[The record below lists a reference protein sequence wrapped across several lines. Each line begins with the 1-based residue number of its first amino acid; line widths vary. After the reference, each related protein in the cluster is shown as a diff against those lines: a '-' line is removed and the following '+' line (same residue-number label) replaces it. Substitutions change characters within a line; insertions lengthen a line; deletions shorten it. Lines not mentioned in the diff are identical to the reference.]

1 MQGGPRA
8 HREEGKQELTGRCGP
23 PGKDTHQAFASQV
36 RPPSLFKLGSSP
48 GLCKPRAKRA
58 GPFQAKH
65 APRAWGGSQFSRLW
79 QAESRKHIGP
89 LQAQCAHQV
98 VTRQFSGPLQAQS
111 ETRRAFSSQAR
122 PPSLCGS
129 QFSGPLQAESIT
141 RRAFASP
148 VRPPIKAV
156 LRAFASPQRTQP
168 AFASRLRPPS
178 LTAQRFS
185 GPLQAQSVRT
195 EFSSFGTP
203 AGPVWGRRQFSGP
216 FQAQSVRPY

>member
-1 MQGGPRA
+1 MCGVRCGVVMCNVAR
-8 HREEGKQELTGRCGP
+8 GLTGRRENINSQAVVA
-23 PGKDTHQAFASQV
+23 HQAKKNA
-36 RPPSLFKLGSSP
+36 P
-48 GLCKPRAKRA
+48 GLCKPS
-58 GPFQAKH
+58 
-65 APRAWGGSQFSRLW
+65 APT
-79 QAESRKHIGP
+79 EP
-89 LQAQCAHQV
+89 LQAQ
-98 VTRQFSGPLQAQS
+98 QFSGPLQAQS

-168 AFASRLRPPS
+168 AFTSRLRPPS

-216 FQAQSVRPY
+216 FQAQSVRPYYPSAKLKDNRNPTSLVPKDKTLLRLKI